1 MVLQFS
7 EDILAE
13 CHGTDE
19 VESHESTENAQ
30 EDITWHTLYYPWAVK
45 HECEQLIVAYEDIS
59 ETGCRYRCDENR
71 GDARH
76 GEVDHQHLDGE
87 DESGY
92 WRLEDSGNSCRSTTT
107 YEQHQRLVVESE
119 ELSEVTCDTR
129 TRKHDRSLGTY
140 RSTESDGYSRGKDR

>member
-19 VESHESTENAQ
+19 VESYESAENAQ
-30 EDITWHTLYYPWAVK
+30 EDIAWHTLYYPWAVK
-45 HECEQLIVAYEDIS
+45 HECEQLVVAYEDIS
-59 ETGCRYRCDENR
+59 ETGCRYGCDEDR

-76 GEVDHQHLDGE
+76 REVNHQYLDGE

-92 WRLEDSGNSCRSTTT
+92 WRLEDSGDSRSSTTA
-107 YEQHQRLVVESE
+107 YEQHKRLVVESE

-129 TRKHDRSLGTY
+129 TREHDRSLGTY
-140 RSTESDGYSRGKDR
+140 GTTESDGYGRRED